1 MSFFRGGLLVVLL
14 AGSLLG
20 DATTPR
26 VVKESAFSVVGIAVR
41 TNNAREMTGQ
51 GMIPQQWQKFFQQ
64 GILEQ
69 IPNKVDPTIFALYTN
84 YASDRNGDYDFVIG
98 AKVSKVSTLPPGM
111 VAKTVPAGNYAIL
124 TSAKGPAAK
133 VVPEAWQKI
142 WTMEDKA
149 QLGGTRVYRADYE
162 VYDQRS
168 QNPQDSEVDI
178 YVGIK

>member
-1 MSFFRGGLLVVLL
+1 M
-14 AGSLLG
+14 
-20 DATTPR
+20 
-26 VVKESAFSVVGIAVR
+26 
-41 TNNAREMTGQ
+41 
-51 GMIPQQWQKFFQQ
+51 
-64 GILEQ
+64 
-69 IPNKVDPTIFALYTN
+69 DPTIFALYTN

-133 VVPEAWQKI
+133 VVPEAWQRI
-142 WTMEDKA
+142 WVLEDKA
-149 QLGGTRVYRADYE
+149 QLGGTRAYRADYE